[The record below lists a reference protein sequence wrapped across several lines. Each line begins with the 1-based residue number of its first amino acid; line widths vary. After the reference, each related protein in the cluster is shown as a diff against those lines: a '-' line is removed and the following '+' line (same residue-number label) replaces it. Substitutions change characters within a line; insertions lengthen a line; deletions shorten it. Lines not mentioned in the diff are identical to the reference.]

1 MGLVV
6 DGGRHPGDG
15 SYYQDVIKPI
25 LSRNEQI
32 VYIGELST
40 AAKKYWFRHA
50 RATLFPIR
58 WGEPFGMVL
67 IESMAS
73 RTPILAFREGSV
85 PEIVIDG
92 VTGFVVDSAGALILA
107 IERIEPIDRPKCR
120 SPVDEYFSMR
130 RIAESYAELY
140 AELAGAADL
149 SEAPASG
156 RSGSQGSLGIQGI
169 NP

>member
-1 MGLVV
+1 MDVSRLPV
-6 DGGRHPGDG
+6 GR
-15 SYYQDVIKPI
+15 SYYEDVMKPI
-25 LSRNEQI
+25 LSRSEQI

-40 AAKKYWFRHA
+40 EAKKYWFRHA

-73 RTPILAFREGSV
+73 GTPVLAFREGSV

-92 VTGFVVDSAGALILA
+92 VTGFIVDSVGAMVQA
-107 IERIEPIDRPKCR
+107 VERIEHIDRRECR
-120 SPVDEYFSMR
+120 RHVEECFSMR
-130 RIAESYAELY
+130 RMAESYAELY

-149 SEAPASG
+149 REPAASV
-156 RSGSQGSLGIQGI
+156 RSIGQESPSLHRITA
-169 NP
+169 

>member
-40 AAKKYWFRHA
+40 AEKKYWFRHA

-73 RTPILAFREGSV
+73 GTPILAFREGSV

-92 VTGFVVDSAGALILA
+92 VTGFVVDSAGAMIRA
-107 IERIEPIDRPKCR
+107 VERIEHIDRRNCR
-120 SPVDEYFSMR
+120 RHVDEYFSILR
-130 RIAESYAELY
+130 LTHSSPQLY
-140 AELAGAADL
+140 AQLPSPPEL
-149 SEAPASG
+149 S
-156 RSGSQGSLGIQGI
+156 
-169 NP
+169 